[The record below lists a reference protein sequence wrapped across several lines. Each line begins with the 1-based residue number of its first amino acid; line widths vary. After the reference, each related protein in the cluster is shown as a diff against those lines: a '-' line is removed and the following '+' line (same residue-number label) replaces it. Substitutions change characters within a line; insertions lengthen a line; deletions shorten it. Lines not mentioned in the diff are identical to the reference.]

1 MEESGDARAARTQQ
15 PVGRAIP
22 RGVWALGF
30 VSLFMDVSSE
40 MIHALLPVFL
50 TTVLG
55 ASVVS
60 VGWIE
65 GMAEATASITKIF
78 SGTLSDFLGRR
89 KLLAAIGYGLAALT
103 KPLFPLAHSVTAIVT
118 ARFLDRVGKGI
129 RGAPRDALVGELSPP
144 EIRGASYGLRQSL
157 DTVGAFAG
165 PLLATLLM
173 VVTGDAFRMVFW
185 IAVVPAF
192 ISLAVMVF
200 GVQEPERPPAHGA
213 LRSPIRSADLRGL
226 GASYWWIVAA
236 SGVFTL
242 ARFSEAFLILR
253 AQDLGL
259 SIGLVPLVL
268 VVMNVTYAGSA
279 YPMGRLSDRI
289 DRRKLLAI
297 GFGVLAASQLVL
309 AFAGGLVAVGVG
321 VLLWGLHMGM
331 TQGLF
336 AALVAD
342 TTPEK
347 LRGTAFGVF
356 HLVSGL
362 AMLLASVVAGW
373 LWQRFGPPATFFAG
387 AGLSV
392 VAIVGFAWILR
403 EVGPGSKRGERWS

>member
-1 MEESGDARAARTQQ
+1 MQGSDARPAGSRNS
-15 PVGRAIP
+15 GLRAIP
-22 RGVWALGF
+22 RGIWALGF

-65 GMAEATASITKIF
+65 GLAEATASITKIF

-89 KLLAAIGYGLAALT
+89 KLLAALGYGLAALT
-103 KPLFPLAHSVTAIVT
+103 KPLFPLAHSVSWVVT

-129 RGAPRDALVGELSPP
+129 RGAPRDALVGEISPP
-144 EIRGASYGLRQSL
+144 EMRGASYGLRQSL

-165 PLLATLLM
+165 PMLATLLM
-173 VVTGDAFRMVFW
+173 VATGDAFRVVFW

-192 ISLAVMVF
+192 VSLAVMVF
-200 GVQEPERPPAHGA
+200 GVQEPERPIAAGELHA
-213 LRSPIRSADLRGL
+213 PIRAADLRSLAGD
-226 GASYWWIVAA
+226 YWWVVAA
-236 SGVFTL
+236 AGVFTL

-253 AQDLGL
+253 AQSVGL
-259 SIGLVPLVL
+259 SVALVPLVL

-289 DRRKLLAI
+289 DRRKLLAL
-297 GFGVLAASQLVL
+297 GFGVLAASQLTL
-309 AFAGGLVAVGVG
+309 ALANGLVAVGVG

-342 TTPEK
+342 TTPER

-362 AMLLASVVAGW
+362 AMLLASVAAGW

-387 AGLSV
+387 AGLSLA
-392 VAIVGFAWILR
+392 AIAGFAGVLR
-403 EVGPGSKRGERWS
+403 RVGQAPERNS

>member
-1 MEESGDARAARTQQ
+1 MQGSDARHAPRQ
-15 PVGRAIP
+15 PGLRAIP
-22 RGVWALGF
+22 RGIWALGL

-65 GMAEATASITKIF
+65 GLAEATASITKIF

-89 KLLAAIGYGLAALT
+89 KLLAALGYGLAAFT
-103 KPLFPLAHSVTAIVT
+103 KPLFPLAHSVAWVVS

-129 RGAPRDALVGELSPP
+129 RGAPRDALVSELSPP
-144 EIRGASYGLRQSL
+144 EMRGASYGLRQSL

-165 PLLATLLM
+165 PLLAALLM
-173 VVTGDAFRMVFW
+173 LVTGDAFRVVFW
-185 IAVVPAF
+185 IAVLPAF
-192 ISLAVMVF
+192 VSLAVMVF
-200 GVQEPERPPAHGA
+200 GVREPERPRAHGEIHA
-213 LRSPIRSADLRGL
+213 PIRAAELRGL
-226 GASYWWIVAA
+226 AGDYWWVVAA
-236 SGVFTL
+236 AGVFTL
-242 ARFSEAFLILR
+242 ARCSEAFLILR
-253 AQDLGL
+253 AQSVGL

-268 VVMNVTYAGSA
+268 VVMNAAYAGSA
-279 YPMGRLSDRI
+279 YPMGRLSDHI
-289 DRRKLLAI
+289 DRRKLLAL
-297 GFGVLAASQLVL
+297 GFGVLAAGQLVL
-309 AFAGGLVAVGVG
+309 ALANGLGAVAIG

-331 TQGLF
+331 TQGLL

-342 TTPEK
+342 TTPER

-362 AMLLASVVAGW
+362 AMLLASVAAGW

-387 AGLSV
+387 AGLSLA
-392 VAIVGFAWILR
+392 AIAGFAGILR
-403 EVGPGSKRGERWS
+403 RVGQSPQRSI